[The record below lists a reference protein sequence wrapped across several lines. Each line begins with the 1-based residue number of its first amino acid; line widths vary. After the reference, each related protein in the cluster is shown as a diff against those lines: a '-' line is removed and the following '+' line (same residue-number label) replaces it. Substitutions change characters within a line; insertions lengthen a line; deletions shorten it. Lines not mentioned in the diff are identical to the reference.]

1 MGCFSPL
8 VWAIADLDRR
18 LDEGR
23 AYVGRITL
31 ICLLVGLGLAHHR
44 MTALALPAG
53 RLPLA
58 HPRPAA
64 SAAGMAG
71 LGDGAVSAAG
81 AVRLYSTARAAMGVR
96 DLNGGLC
103 KYAAGVSRSRLGAA
117 VRRFLCAEPVGR
129 AFSAMDAGRLV
140 WQETGGAAFVLGVIG
155 LAQLW
160 TAAGARSR
168 TWVFVLL
175 LLLAN
180 AAFAISYQVADREVL
195 HPRLLGLCA
204 LRRRRRGYGALAA
217 A

>member
-81 AVRLYSTARAAMGVR
+81 AVRLYSTARGDGRAR
-96 DLNGGLC
+96 SQRGLC

-160 TAAGARSR
+160 TAAGARS
-168 TWVFVLL
+168 
-175 LLLAN
+175 
-180 AAFAISYQVADREVL
+180 
-195 HPRLLGLCA
+195 G
-204 LRRRRRGYGALAA
+204 RGYSCCCCCSPMPPSPSATR
-217 A
+217 